1 MVGGGG
7 LSLHISVHTC
17 FIEFYV
23 QSFCNKQ
30 LVETSEMWG
39 FFKCVTVTGEN
50 KRLCLKLLQ
59 VWEEEEEE
67 EE

>member
-1 MVGGGG
+1 MAGGGG

-30 LVETSEMWG
+30 LVETSEMCVVV
-39 FFKCVTVTGEN
+39 FFKCVKV
-50 KRLCLKLLQ
+50 CLKLLQ
-59 VWEEEEEE
+59 IWEEEEEE
-67 EE
+67 